1 MQKKAAI
8 YIGLLTTLF
17 SCSGLRKE
25 KVDLIIHNATIYTV
39 DDMSHVVEAMAIQ
52 GDSILDIGAE
62 HEIMNRYQAKT
73 VYDARKQFVY
83 PGFIDAH
90 CHFYGYAKTLSQVDL
105 TGTTSWNDC
114 LDRVQKFAEE
124 NPDLNWI
131 TGRGWDQNDWDEK
144 EYPTNDELNQLF
156 SDKPVLLRRID
167 GHAAIANQA
176 ALTIADISSE
186 TKIEGGAVLK
196 SNNELTGILVD
207 RAVDL
212 VLNHIEELPES
223 VLQSNLLRAQQSC
236 FELGLTSLVDAGLT
250 KPAIQKLEQ
259 LYQDSILSIRQY
271 IMLSDDS
278 ATLAY
283 YLPQGIIKTPNF
295 HIESIKAYTDGALG
309 SRGAALLSPYSD
321 SPEESGM
328 ILFSEDHFRNLAK
341 TAYENGFQLN
351 SHCIGDS
358 ANRLMLDIYGEVLG
372 GVNDRRWRIEH
383 AQIVNPADLKK
394 YQKFTVIPSVQ
405 PTHAISDMPWAV
417 ERLGEERL
425 QQAYAYQSLLK
436 QNFII
441 ALGTDFPVEGID
453 PLQTFYTAVFRKD
466 KNGEP
471 VDGFLADEALSRDE
485 ALRGMTIWAAL
496 SQFEENQK
504 GSLEKG
510 KLADI
515 VILNKDILKIPEGD
529 FQNTKVVATFIG
541 GKQVFPL

>member
-1 MQKKAAI
+1 M
-8 YIGLLTTLF
+8 
-17 SCSGLRKE
+17 
-25 KVDLIIHNATIYTV
+25 
-39 DDMSHVVEAMAIQ
+39 
-52 GDSILDIGAE
+52 
-62 HEIMNRYQAKT
+62 
-73 VYDARKQFVY
+73 
-83 PGFIDAH
+83 
-90 CHFYGYAKTLSQVDL
+90 
-105 TGTTSWNDC
+105 
-114 LDRVQKFAEE
+114 
-124 NPDLNWI
+124 
-131 TGRGWDQNDWDEK
+131 
-144 EYPTNDELNQLF
+144 
-156 SDKPVLLRRID
+156 
-167 GHAAIANQA
+167 
-176 ALTIADISSE
+176 
-186 TKIEGGAVLK
+186 
-196 SNNELTGILVD
+196 
-207 RAVDL
+207 
-212 VLNHIEELPES
+212 
-223 VLQSNLLRAQQSC
+223 
-236 FELGLTSLVDAGLT
+236 TSLADAGLT

-283 YLPQGIIKTPNF
+283 YLPQGINKTPYF

-328 ILFSEDHFRNLAK
+328 ILFSEAHFRNLAEK
-341 TAYENGFQLN
+341 AYENGFQLN

-394 YQKFTVIPSVQ
+394 YQTFTVIPSVQ

-417 ERLGEERL
+417 DRIGKERL
-425 QQAYAYQSLLK
+425 QHAYAYQSLLK

-496 SQFEENQK
+496 SQFEENEK

-515 VILNKDILKIPEGD
+515 VILNKDILEIPEGD

>member
-1 MQKKAAI
+1 M
-8 YIGLLTTLF
+8 F
-17 SCSGLRKE
+17 
-25 KVDLIIHNATIYTV
+25 
-39 DDMSHVVEAMAIQ
+39 
-52 GDSILDIGAE
+52 
-62 HEIMNRYQAKT
+62 
-73 VYDARKQFVY
+73 
-83 PGFIDAH
+83 P
-90 CHFYGYAKTLSQVDL
+90 
-105 TGTTSWNDC
+105 
-114 LDRVQKFAEE
+114 
-124 NPDLNWI
+124 
-131 TGRGWDQNDWDEK
+131 
-144 EYPTNDELNQLF
+144 
-156 SDKPVLLRRID
+156 DKPVLLRRID

-186 TKIEGGAVLK
+186 TKIEGGAVYS
-196 SNNELTGILVD
+196 SNDKLTGILVD

-212 VLNHIEELPES
+212 VLNHIDELPES
-223 VLQSNLLRAQQSC
+223 VLQSNLLQAQQNC
-236 FELGLTSLVDAGLT
+236 FELGLTSLADAGLT

-278 ATLAY
+278 TTLAH

-328 ILFSEDHFRNLAK
+328 ILFSEAHFRNLAK

-394 YQKFTVIPSVQ
+394 YQTFTVIPSVQ

-417 ERLGEERL
+417 DRIGKKRL
-425 QQAYAYQSLLK
+425 QHAYAYQSLLK

-471 VDGFLADEALSRDE
+471 VEGFLADEALSRDE

-496 SQFEENQK
+496 SQFEENEK

-515 VILNKDILKIPEGD
+515 VILNKDILEIPEGD